1 MNIRRGFSDNT
12 FITSANRVIF
22 SPVSGEKTTEH
33 ISLNSDV
40 GLVSAQDRHSIR
52 LVVKHYFKIYIL

>member
-1 MNIRRGFSDNT
+1 MIIPLLPLPIGSL
-12 FITSANRVIF
+12 F

>member
-1 MNIRRGFSDNT
+1 MIPLLPLPIGSL
-12 FITSANRVIF
+12 F

-52 LVVKHYFKIYIL
+52 LVVKYYFKIYIL